1 MLQYLIEILG
11 TVRCP
16 SISKIT
22 FAFLSN
28 NISSNFDD
36 YVNQDLLKITKYVKE
51 EYEEEIIEDYK
62 KGSRKAHT
70 STKKRRKPLDA

>member
-36 YVNQDLLKITKYVKE
+36 YVNQDLLKITKYVKDE
-51 EYEEEIIEDYK
+51 EEEIIEDFK
-62 KGSRKAHT
+62 KGSRKALT